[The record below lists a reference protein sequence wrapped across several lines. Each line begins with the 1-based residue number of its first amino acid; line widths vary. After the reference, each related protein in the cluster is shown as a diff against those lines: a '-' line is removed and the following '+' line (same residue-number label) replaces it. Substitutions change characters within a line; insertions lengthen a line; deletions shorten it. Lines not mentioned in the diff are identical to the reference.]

1 MSDQRTTPDATRLL
15 HDLQH
20 SDALQRQP
28 VAGVALEPSL
38 ALLRTWQ
45 TQRLAQTYA
54 DLLADPSSRPA
65 LCFFLSDLYAPRDFS
80 QRDHDIEQIYAFLSQ
95 VFPAQTLQ
103 VLATIIALNRLTAR
117 LDNDL
122 CRALVDQLG
131 VTDAIA
137 VVQYAEGYR
146 ICTNYEARVQ
156 QLDLITEVLTR
167 VGTGSRLPIVG
178 LAMRLAWFPARQT
191 GWGELYDVLKRGYA
205 AFKQLDAVP
214 AFVAIIAQRERRIL
228 DQIYAGCPE
237 PFTLGSMPPPEP
249 APQ

>member
-1 MSDQRTTPDATRLL
+1 MSDQRITPDAARLL

-20 SDALQRQP
+20 SDALQRQT
-28 VAGVALEPSL
+28 VAGIALEPPL

-103 VLATIIALNRLTAR
+103 VLAAIIALNHLTVR

-122 CRALVDQLG
+122 CQVLVNQLG
-131 VTDAIA
+131 MTDAISVA
-137 VVQYAEGYR
+137 QYAEGYR
-146 ICTNYEARVQ
+146 ICANYEARVQ
-156 QLDLITEVLTR
+156 QLELITMVLTR
-167 VGTGSRLPIVG
+167 VGAGSHLPMVG
-178 LAMRLAWFPARQT
+178 LALRLAWFPARQA
-191 GWGELYDVLKRGYA
+191 GWGELYDVLKRGYT
-205 AFKQLDAVP
+205 AFKQLDDVP

-237 PFTLGSMPPPEP
+237 PFTLCSALEP
-249 APQ
+249 VSQ